1 MPSPISPSVISDWTP
16 EKAAAFGAAVQ
27 SFRHGLQERPMFS
40 DEALIEVL
48 DRYPRDKLGVFT
60 MGEDPVAWRSWRRG
74 LADGLSGEA
83 LFEAAQRGRIWLNL
97 REVNAVLEGYAGLA
111 REIFGDI
118 EAATGTRTF
127 RHDVGLLIS
136 SPGAQVFYH
145 LDACP
150 VTLWQIRGEKRMWC
164 YPRQAPFVSDEEI
177 ERIILRESAEQF
189 AYDPAFDARAETIDM
204 TPGLMVS
211 WPQNAPHRL
220 VNGPMLN
227 VSLSIEYLTP
237 AATMRANVI
246 YANGLLRRRLGAR
259 PRLSDG
265 YSAANLAKFGLA
277 RTAKA
282 LKLQKETGARLA
294 PVFRLEPERPGELL
308 GL

>member
-1 MPSPISPSVISDWTP
+1 MPSPDSTAVIADWTP
-16 EKAAAFGAAVQ
+16 GKAEAFGKTVLR
-27 SFRHGLQERPMFS
+27 FRHGLHERPMFS
-40 DEALIEVL
+40 DEGLIEVL

-83 LFEAAQRGRIWLNL
+83 LFEAVQRGRIWLNL
-97 REVNAVLEGYAGLA
+97 REVNAVLESYAGLA

-136 SPGAQVFYH
+136 SPDAQVFYH

-177 ERIILRESAEQF
+177 ERIVLRESAEQF
-189 AYDPAFDARAETIDM
+189 PYEPAFDAGAEVVDM

-265 YSAANLAKFGLA
+265 YSATNLAKFGLA

-282 LKLQKETGARLA
+282 LKLQKDTGARLEPA
-294 PVFRLEPERPGELL
+294 FRLEPGRPGELL